1 MVLLQLRT
9 ENNSMTPAQEE
20 LIKSITFANEFLK
33 IVRGFEVEAN
43 RPDGLPQDLKEH
55 LANERL
61 NTLISDQGLEP
72 EMLIWGMLHMI
83 EILLEY
89 ADLDAE
95 DLTGIMDRFV
105 NYIREKGVENG

>member
-1 MVLLQLRT
+1 MNPQ
-9 ENNSMTPAQEE
+9 QDE

-33 IVRGFEVEAN
+33 IVRGFKVEGD
-43 RPDGLPQDLKEH
+43 RLDGLPQDLKEH

-61 NTLISDQGLEP
+61 NSLIKDQGLEP

-95 DLTGIMDRFV
+95 NLIAIMDKFV
-105 NYIREKGVENG
+105 NYIKDKEIDNG

>member
-1 MVLLQLRT
+1 MNPQ
-9 ENNSMTPAQEE
+9 QDE

-33 IVRGFEVEAN
+33 IVRGFKVEGD

-61 NTLISDQGLEP
+61 NSLIKDQGLEP

-95 DLTGIMDRFV
+95 DLTAIMDKFV
-105 NYIREKGVENG
+105 NYIKNKEIENG

>member
-1 MVLLQLRT
+1 MNPQ
-9 ENNSMTPAQEE
+9 QDE

-33 IVRGFEVEAN
+33 IVRGFKVEGD

-61 NTLISDQGLEP
+61 NSLIKDQGLEP

-95 DLTGIMDRFV
+95 DLTAIMDKFV
-105 NYIREKGVENG
+105 NYIKDKEIENG

>member
-1 MVLLQLRT
+1 MNPQ
-9 ENNSMTPAQEE
+9 QDE

-33 IVRGFEVEAN
+33 IVRGFKVEGD

-61 NTLISDQGLEP
+61 NSLIRDQDLEP

-95 DLTGIMDRFV
+95 DLTAIMDKFV
-105 NYIREKGVENG
+105 NYIKDKEIENG

>member
-1 MVLLQLRT
+1 MNPQ
-9 ENNSMTPAQEE
+9 QDE

-33 IVRGFEVEAN
+33 IVRGFKVEGD

-61 NTLISDQGLEP
+61 NSLIKEQGLEP

-83 EILLEY
+83 ETLLEY

-95 DLTGIMDRFV
+95 ELTSIMDKFV
-105 NYIREKGVENG
+105 NYIKDKEIENG

>member
-1 MVLLQLRT
+1 MNPQ
-9 ENNSMTPAQEE
+9 QDE

-33 IVRGFEVEAN
+33 IVRGFKVEGD

-61 NTLISDQGLEP
+61 NSLIKEQGLEP

-83 EILLEY
+83 ETLLEY

-95 DLTGIMDRFV
+95 ELTSIMDKFV
-105 NYIREKGVENG
+105 NYIKDKEIENGQKS

>member
-1 MVLLQLRT
+1 MNPQ
-9 ENNSMTPAQEE
+9 QDE

-33 IVRGFEVEAN
+33 IVRGFKVEGD

-61 NTLISDQGLEP
+61 NSLIKDQGLEP
-72 EMLIWGMLHMI
+72 EMRIWGMLHMI

-95 DLTGIMDRFV
+95 DLTAIMDKFV
-105 NYIREKGVENG
+105 NYIKNKEIENG

>member
-1 MVLLQLRT
+1 MNPQ
-9 ENNSMTPAQEE
+9 QDE

-33 IVRGFEVEAN
+33 IVRGFKVEGD

-61 NTLISDQGLEP
+61 NSLIKDQGLEP

-95 DLTGIMDRFV
+95 DLTAIMDKFV
-105 NYIREKGVENG
+105 NYIKDKEIENGQKN

>member
-1 MVLLQLRT
+1 MNPQ
-9 ENNSMTPAQEE
+9 QDE

-33 IVRGFEVEAN
+33 IVRGFEIEAN
-43 RPDGLPQDLKEH
+43 RSDGLPQDLKEH

-95 DLTGIMDRFV
+95 DLLRIMDKFI
-105 NYIREKGVENG
+105 NYIKDKEIDNG